1 MLSEAESSRQAP
13 RPRRRR
19 WALWAAA
26 GILLAGTWTGLVFW
40 QTYAPQVNQLESIVQ
55 HQVLVNG
62 GSYVPLERIA
72 PEMRAAVV
80 AAEDRT
86 FYRNWGVSWTGI
98 GRALIVDIVSLE
110 YAEGGST
117 ITQQLARETLLTRE
131 KTLRRKLKE
140 IALAVMITRTYP
152 KDKIL
157 EMYLN
162 AVYFGHG
169 AYGVEAAA
177 ETYFAK
183 PAAALTLAQSALLAG
198 VLQGPS
204 LYDPFCNLDGARAR
218 ERYVL
223 EQMVETG
230 AITPEQGDAAWNA
243 PLYLIPGSCFPSAG
257 GAQRSRA

>member
-1 MLSEAESSRQAP
+1 MLSDAESSRQEP

-19 WALWAAA
+19 WIVGVAAA
-26 GILLAGTWTGLVFW
+26 VSLVLVWSWLVFW
-40 QTYAPQVNQLESIVQ
+40 QTYAPQVAELDTIVRHQL
-55 HQVLVNG
+55 LVDG
-62 GSYVPLERIA
+62 GTYVPLSRIS
-72 PEMRAAVV
+72 PEMREAVV
-80 AAEDRT
+80 AAEDKT

-98 GRALIVDIVSLE
+98 GRALLVDLVTLDF
-110 YAEGGST
+110 AEGGST
-117 ITQQLARETLLTRE
+117 ITQQLARETLLSRE
-131 KTLRRKLKE
+131 KTLRRKITE
-140 IALAVMITRTYP
+140 ILLAFMITREYS

-177 ETYFAK
+177 QTYFAK
-183 PAAALTLAQSALLAG
+183 PAASLTLAQSALLAG

-230 AITPEQGDAAWNA
+230 AITAEERDAAWRS
-243 PLYLIPGSCFPSAG
+243 PLYLIPGSCLPFA
-257 GAQRSRA
+257 